1 MRYIYDSILPSHK
14 KKVNIGFRCHRKS
27 LYEKPIPPWLDNF
40 DKCLVCKV
48 ELNFLSYCQ
57 KLCSDCYIIY
67 IRCRYCLTIN
77 IIFWLSDQL
86 QCRKCSIVSLIEINE
101 FFLSIGSIDSFN
113 VNNNTCIDYFDV
125 SNDID
130 SFNVSNDIDSFNVNN
145 NIDYFNFSNYIDYF
159 NVNIDYFN
167 INNNNIDYFNP
178 SDVSMDLT
186 ATRLIPF
193 RLTNF
198 NTRYRYCSTINRLSL
213 CKMCLRI
220 ISNIRNKFFRSNIK
234 KKKIYFNLSEVNTVN
249 SL

>member
-113 VNNNTCIDYFDV
+113 VNNNIDYFK
-125 SNDID
+125 
-130 SFNVSNDIDSFNVNN
+130 
-145 NIDYFNFSNYIDYF
+145 FSNYIDYF